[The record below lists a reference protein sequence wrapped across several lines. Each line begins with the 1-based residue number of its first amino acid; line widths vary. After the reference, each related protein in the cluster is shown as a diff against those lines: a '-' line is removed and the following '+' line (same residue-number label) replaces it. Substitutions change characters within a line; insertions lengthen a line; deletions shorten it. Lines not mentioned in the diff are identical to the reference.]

1 MEREEEM
8 RSEASERTARCDGLI
23 AGKGI
28 TVQLL
33 RLILALMRPR
43 PFAAAPLCDLIPF
56 GEPYFPL
63 DLTH

>member
-1 MEREEEM
+1 MDEK
-8 RSEASERTARCDGLI
+8 RSEQTASCDWLI

-33 RLILALMRPR
+33 CLILALMLPR
-43 PFAAAPLCDLIPF
+43 PFAASRAAPPCDLIPF

>member
-1 MEREEEM
+1 MSQGKEKM
-8 RSEASERTARCDGLI
+8 ASCDGLI
-23 AGKGI
+23 AGKEI

-33 RLILALMRPR
+33 HFILALILPG
-43 PFAAAPLCDLIPF
+43 PFAESRAAPPCDLIPF